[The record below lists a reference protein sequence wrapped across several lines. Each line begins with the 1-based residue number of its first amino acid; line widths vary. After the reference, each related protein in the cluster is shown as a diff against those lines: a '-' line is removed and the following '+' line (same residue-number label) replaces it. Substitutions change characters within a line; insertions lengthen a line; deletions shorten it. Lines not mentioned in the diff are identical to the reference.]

1 MQILFSFVMREGKFQ
16 KPSSF
21 SQLATTTPMRLTQR
35 RQSFAKKRSSMLSD
49 TFQNRRGFAEIH
61 PSGRLRRVLV
71 LYTGGTIG
79 MMPSSRGYV
88 CRSGYL
94 PKLLESLPMFH
105 DPEYDL
111 ASEEQPVMIHSPT
124 SRGATSGSAHGA
136 THGATNSGTSSTTTT
151 SPMTSPTVRTTLNYN
166 EEADAATP
174 TRLDKKHLPQD
185 AVVAGPLITPVSE
198 FGRRTLYYIKEY
210 EPLLDSCNMHSN
222 DWARVSRDVR
232 CGCLLLLLFVCLF
245 VCLLFVSQWETVE
258 QASCFC
264 VSIYI
269 LLH

>member
-1 MQILFSFVMREGKFQ
+1 
-16 KPSSF
+16 
-21 SQLATTTPMRLTQR
+21 MRLTQR

>member
-1 MQILFSFVMREGKFQ
+1 M
-16 KPSSF
+16 
-21 SQLATTTPMRLTQR
+21 
-35 RQSFAKKRSSMLSD
+35 KRSSMLSN

-111 ASEEQPVMIHSPT
+111 ASEEQPVMVHSPT
-124 SRGATSGSAHGA
+124 SRGATSGSAAAA
-136 THGATNSGTSSTTTT
+136 TQGATNSGSSSSTTT
-151 SPMTSPTVRTTLNYN
+151 SPLTSPTVRTTLNYN

-232 CGCLLLLLFVCLF
+232 WLLLLLFV
-245 VCLLFVSQWETVE
+245 V
-258 QASCFC
+258 CFC
-264 VSIYI
+264 FSEQRWNKPVSVFLLI